1 MTYFFMRCKCSASNT
16 ILRIWEW
23 FCFLKCTFHLGWCS
37 SLWCCWI
44 FCMWWSM
51 LLNTRLQSSLVCK
64 CYCFIRSSDY
74 FNVILDLLLKV
85 ASGFPEFIFLTSAIT
100 SFSNSSRSSFTCF
113 KLRKN
118 FMPYNSVSH
127 YMSC

>member
-1 MTYFFMRCKCSASNT
+1 MLFSLIISKRLRMVLFFKMHLPSWLMFFFM
-16 ILRIWEW
+16 
-23 FCFLKCTFHLGWCS
+23 
-37 SLWCCWI
+37 
-44 FCMWWSM
+44 M
-51 LLNTRLQSSLVCK
+51 LLNFLYVVVNASQHSSLVCK